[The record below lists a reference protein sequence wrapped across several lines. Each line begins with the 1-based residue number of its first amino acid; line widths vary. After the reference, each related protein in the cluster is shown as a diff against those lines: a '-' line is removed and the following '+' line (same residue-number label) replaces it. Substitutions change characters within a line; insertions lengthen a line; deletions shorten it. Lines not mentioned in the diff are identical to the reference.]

1 MAQPPVPRS
10 TLLVGRNRGAV
21 VFDSIG
27 PTFHFGQATKYGRMT
42 KSAGANCPA
51 LAQPFRA
58 MRQRDADCQC
68 IAEPRFEIDKIVRN
82 DKRNGL

>member
-1 MAQPPVPRS
+1 
-10 TLLVGRNRGAV
+10 
-21 VFDSIG
+21 
-27 PTFHFGQATKYGRMT
+27 
-42 KSAGANCPA
+42 
-51 LAQPFRA
+51 